1 MAQFTNQAR
10 LAYNNTTV
18 NSNVAVGELVEAITA
33 TKNSLEESYDNSTTI
48 TYTVSLVNTS
58 TNALNGLTLTDNLG
72 AYTFLTN
79 TLYPLTYKPDSTQI
93 IINGVVTATPTV
105 TAGPPLTISGIN
117 LPANGTAVII
127 YQATVNDLAPVP
139 VGSTIT
145 NTVTVTGSGLVNPV
159 VASHT
164 IPVSNEPLLNITK
177 SISPVPVTENSTITY
192 TLLIENRG
200 NTAADAGAAL
210 VITDTFDPI
219 LSNIAVSL
227 NGTPLPSTSYTY
239 DSASGLFT
247 TTAGS
252 ITVPAATSSQN
263 PVTGEWTIVP
273 GQTTLTITGT
283 I

>member
-58 TNALNGLTLTDNLG
+58 TNALTGLTLTDNLG

-79 TLYPLTYKPDSTQI
+79 TLYPLTYKPDSTQVI
-93 IINGVVTATPTV
+93 VNGVVTATPTV

-127 YQATVNDLAPVP
+127 YQALVNDFAPVP
-139 VGSTIT
+139 VGSSIT
-145 NTVTVTGSGLVNPV
+145 NTVTITGSGLVNPV
-159 VASHT
+159 VANHT
-164 IPVSNEPLLNITK
+164 LPVSNEPLLNITK

-227 NGTPLPSTSYTY
+227 NGAPLAPTSYTY